1 MPWTREH
8 LEWLIETGETIV
20 TSCGKNVPVYDFRY
34 DAASNE
40 VMSSWATHFR
50 NHYCLDT
57 DLPHLKS
64 PEQTNSE
71 YLHLKFPDR
80 TGTGPSI
87 RAGDFSEILI
97 ADYLHF
103 IREYYVPRTRYDRKI
118 IGNESAKG
126 SDVIGFKRMSEEPDR
141 NDELVV
147 YEVKAR
153 LSENKVE
160 NVLQNA
166 IEHSS
171 KDQARLADSL
181 NAIKQRL
188 YDKHDTAGMDVVAR
202 FQRNVDAPYKTKF
215 GAAAVITETSYCPET
230 LAESNSDDHVSP
242 GELEM
247 IVIRGQQLMPL
258 VHELYERAAN
268 EA

>member
-8 LEWLIETGETIV
+8 LEWLTETGESIV
-20 TSCGKNVPVYDFRY
+20 TSCGKNVPVYEFRY
-34 DAASNE
+34 DAANNE
-40 VMSSWATHFR
+40 VMSNWARHFR

-80 TGTGPSI
+80 AGAGPSI
-87 RAGDFSEILI
+87 RAGDFSEILV

-103 IREYYVPRTRYDRKI
+103 LREYYVPRTRYDRKI
-118 IGNESAKG
+118 IGNESSKG
-126 SDVIGFKRMSEEPDR
+126 SDVIGFKTMLGESNR

-153 LSENKVE
+153 LSENKVK
-160 NVLQNA
+160 NVLQDA
-166 IEHSS
+166 IDHSS
-171 KDQARLADSL
+171 KDQTRLADSL

-188 YDKHDTAGMDVVAR
+188 YDKNDIAGVEVVAR
-202 FQRNVDAPYKTKF
+202 FQRNVDAPYKTRF
-215 GAAAVITETSYCPET
+215 GAAAVITETSYCPES
-230 LAESNSDDHVSP
+230 LAESSSDDHVSQD
-242 GELEM
+242 ELEM
-247 IVIRGQQLMPL
+247 IVIKGQQLMPL
-258 VHELYERAAN
+258 VHDLYERAAN

>member
-1 MPWTREH
+1 MPWTKQH
-8 LEWLIETGETIV
+8 LEWLIKTGETIV
-20 TSCGKNVPVYDFRY
+20 TSCGKSVPAYEFKHDT
-34 DAASNE
+34 ANSE
-40 VMSSWATHFR
+40 VMSSWARHFR
-50 NHYCLDT
+50 NYYCLDT
-57 DLPHLKS
+57 DLPHLKP

-71 YLHLKFPDR
+71 YLHLKFPDKA
-80 TGTGPSI
+80 GAGPSI

-103 IREYYVPRTRYDRKI
+103 LREYYVPRTRYDRKI
-118 IGNESAKG
+118 IGNESSKG
-126 SDVIGFKRMSEEPDR
+126 SDVIGFKTLLEVPDR
-141 NDELVV
+141 NDELIV

-153 LSENKVE
+153 LSENNVK
-160 NVLQNA
+160 NVLQDA

-171 KDQARLADSL
+171 KDQTRLADSL

-188 YDKHDTAGMDVVAR
+188 YDKHDTAGVEVVAR

-215 GAAAVITETSYCPET
+215 GAAAVITATSYCPET

-242 GELEM
+242 DELEM